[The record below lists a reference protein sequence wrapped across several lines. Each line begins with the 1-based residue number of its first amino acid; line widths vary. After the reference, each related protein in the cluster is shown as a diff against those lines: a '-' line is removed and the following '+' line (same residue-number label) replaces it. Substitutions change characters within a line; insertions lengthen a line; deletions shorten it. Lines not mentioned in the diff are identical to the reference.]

1 VVRRKSQQGSWPT
14 KKKNLMEV
22 PVEGSLLMQPGLP
35 GMTRRCSRSDAQ
47 TDGEAELRGKRPR
60 TWKEP

>member
-1 VVRRKSQQGSWPT
+1 
-14 KKKNLMEV
+14 MEV